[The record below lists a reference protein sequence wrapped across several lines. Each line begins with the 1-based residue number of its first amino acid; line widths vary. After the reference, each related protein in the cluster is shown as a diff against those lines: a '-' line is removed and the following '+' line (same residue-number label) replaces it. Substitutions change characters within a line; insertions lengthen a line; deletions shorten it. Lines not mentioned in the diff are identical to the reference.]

1 MPATFLTI
9 NFIKE
14 HTYTWSGTINNEK
27 VKNKAKAISKIAGS
41 ITEVSK
47 ELLINEAM
55 LGQLVLLMPIYDLKI
70 TFADIIKVESLFINI
85 SGEELKISGKLIAKK
100 SLKPEALAIL
110 KEKTNNTFIE
120 SISIWLPERDMVRNG
135 YRFDICSDWD
145 SSVKHRNSIQE
156 NGVDESSFK
165 LLLSD
170 KKPK

>member
-1 MPATFLTI
+1 
-9 NFIKE
+9 
-14 HTYTWSGTINNEK
+14 
-27 VKNKAKAISKIAGS
+27 
-41 ITEVSK
+41 
-47 ELLINEAM
+47 M

-70 TFADIIKVESLFINI
+70 TFADIIKVENLYINI
-85 SGEELKISGKLIAKK
+85 SGEELKISSKLIAKK

-120 SISIWLPERDMVRNG
+120 SISIWLPQSDMVRNG